1 MKNKIHE
8 KRTLMNWSKEELIE
22 RVMCLEHNNAA
33 QAESFEIQYQNCMKM
48 IDDMNLLND
57 GLKAARKLRVAQVG
71 KGDSD
76 E

>member
-8 KRTLMNWSKEELIE
+8 KRTLMGWTKEALVE

-48 IDDMNLLND
+48 VDDMNLLND
-57 GLKAARKLRVAQVG
+57 GLKAARKLRVAQAG
-71 KGDSD
+71 
-76 E
+76 EETAE

>member
-8 KRTLMNWSKEELIE
+8 KRTLTNWSKEALVE

-57 GLKAARKLRVAQVG
+57 RLKEARKLRSTQAGEG
-71 KGDSD
+71 KQ
-76 E
+76 